1 MGEGSGDGPSPAR
14 PRPAARTFPTHRAA
28 PEEHFNAGCTAGPHS
43 LRRRPATVPYTPP
56 RELVCRRLRPPPR
69 PATGVPGRRG
79 GGAGPGEETG
89 ACQTEAVDHG
99 HPSPSSRRG
108 GTTLAPRRPSFHV
121 KHELSTCPAIPL
133 VLPSHIFGG
142 RTHSRRSPPG
152 GSLPPAG
159 FVVASS
165 ATRRPPQRPAGRQ
178 PFRAVG
184 APRPA
189 ISAAAS
195 RYATAPAEAGS

>member
-142 RTHSRRSPPG
+142 RNHSRRNPPG
-152 GSLPPAG
+152 DHSLRRASSSSAAQPGDDRSRPPA
-159 FVVASS
+159 
-165 ATRRPPQRPAGRQ
+165 RQ
-178 PFRAVG
+178 PFTAG

>member
-43 LRRRPATVPYTPP
+43 LRRRPATVPSTPP

-142 RTHSRRSPPG
+142 RNHSRRNPPG
-152 GSLPPAG
+152 DHSLRRASSSSAAPSGDDRSRPPA
-159 FVVASS
+159 
-165 ATRRPPQRPAGRQ
+165 RQ
-178 PFRAVG
+178 PFTAG